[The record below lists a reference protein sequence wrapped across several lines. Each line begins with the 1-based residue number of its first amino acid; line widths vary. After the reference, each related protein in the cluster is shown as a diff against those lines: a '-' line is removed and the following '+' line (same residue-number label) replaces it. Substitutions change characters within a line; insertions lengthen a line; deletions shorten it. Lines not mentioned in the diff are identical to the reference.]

1 MLLQKAL
8 LRLFSLPPYS
18 IIVIYVSGYAI
29 AEEKR
34 SQQPNSAKVQIHS
47 HTPAGQLSRLRKKMG
62 MLARNTS
69 GAERSARWAMRSL
82 RRMSPM
88 I

>member
-34 SQQPNSAKVQIHS
+34 SQQPDSAKVQIHS

-62 MLARNTS
+62 MLA
-69 GAERSARWAMRSL
+69 MKRSL
-82 RRMSPM
+82 AWSFSRLAISSERRMSP
-88 I
+88 IT